1 MATPREALAD
11 KIAPRLRAILEARRD
26 EIVASAGGFARREA
40 VRLAFPSFLDNLPA
54 LVRSALDLIS
64 DEFGHM
70 NINDFLAY
78 LENHA
83 S

>member
-1 MATPREALAD
+1 V
-11 KIAPRLRAILEARRD
+11 EARRD
-26 EIVASAGGFARREA
+26 EIVAGAGGFARREA
-40 VRLAFPSFLDNLPA
+40 VRLAFPTFLDEIPA
-54 LVRSALDLIS
+54 VIRSAVDLIS

-70 NINDFLAY
+70 NVNDLLAY